1 MNKKDCLIFC
11 TVIIM
16 SVLFVFHTVYEDR
29 TRTFQYRE
37 AYNKKCAYIGG
48 ITIGTDSLEA
58 IGFIKKRLK
67 YINGNVEIVSKG
79 DSIGYY
85 FPKYNEKYYV
95 HITDG
100 NVTRIYFH
108 SDSLTNK
115 EVEIIAGGNRFFRNR
130 LICYKGDT
138 WTAFQDGKGTYMVY
152 KN

>member
-67 YINGNVEIVSKG
+67 YIMVTWKSSAKAIVSVIISQNITR
-79 DSIGYY
+79 SITY
-85 FPKYNEKYYV
+85 
-95 HITDG
+95 IL
-100 NVTRIYFH
+100 
-108 SDSLTNK
+108 LT
-115 EVEIIAGGNRFFRNR
+115 EMSQGFIFTVIH
-130 LICYKGDT
+130 
-138 WTAFQDGKGTYMVY
+138 
-152 KN
+152 

>member
-1 MNKKDCLIFC
+1 MNKKHCLIFC

-79 DSIGYY
+79 DSICYY

-100 NVTRIYFH
+100 NVTRIYFQR
-108 SDSLTNK
+108 DAMTNK
-115 EVEIIAGGNRFFRNR
+115 SGEIIAGGNRFIRNR